1 MSNLLGKP
9 INGDVQHNTRSRHL
23 EQHEPLE
30 LMKRLDALVELEEV
44 ASVRWEQYTPYFNDG
59 DPCYFRLGEAR
70 VKFAEYNEDEDDEG
84 DYGDGYL
91 SDYEIDSHTKVY
103 DLLISLNREIDHHV
117 LILQDKF
124 GDPAAVSYNG
134 ENFTVEHYDHD

>member
-1 MSNLLGKP
+1 MSDLLGKP

-70 VKFAEYNEDEDDEG
+70 VKFAEYNEDEG
-84 DYGDGYL
+84 DWGDGYL
-91 SDYEIDSHTKVY
+91 GDYELDEVGFPEVY
-103 DLLISLNREIDHHV
+103 SRLIEINKEIDHHEV
-117 LILQDKF
+117 LLQEKF
-124 GDPAAVSYNG
+124 GDPAMVTYDG

>member
-1 MSNLLGKP
+1 MDELLGKP
-9 INGDVQHNTRSRHL
+9 INGTVSYYTRSRHV
-23 EQHEPLE
+23 EQHEPQE
-30 LMKRLDALVELEEV
+30 LMNRLDALVELKEV
-44 ASVRWEQYTPYFNDG
+44 DSVRWEQYTPYFNDG
-59 DPCYFRLGEAR
+59 DPCYFSVGEAR
-70 VKFAEYNEDEDDEG
+70 VKFAEYDEGEDDEG

-103 DLLISLNREIDHHV
+103 DLLISLNREIDHHE

-134 ENFTVEHYDHD
+134 ESFTVEHYDHD